1 MYMKSNNPCTDP
13 ECPYCALHCPYCG
26 STDIVLDPHEGSMG
40 CPACGKGTA
49 LPAPEF
55 VEMRHEQVRELTGRP
70 IADWK
75 ARARQ
80 LAAPMRWRWRTALF
94 YLDPAS
100 SAALSR
106 CDDLMLNGMTYVNAT
121 AQITADL
128 PELRRS
134 AAEPPE
140 LGTKGL
146 LESGPFL
153 DDWL

>member
-1 MYMKSNNPCTDP
+1 MFKKSNNPCADP
-13 ECPYCALHCPYCG
+13 ECFYCGIHCPYCG
-26 STDIVLDPHEGSMG
+26 SLDLVFDSHEGSMG

-55 VEMRHEQVRELTGRP
+55 VEMRHQQVRKLTGRG
-70 IADWK
+70 IAEWK

-80 LAAPMRWRWRTALF
+80 LAAPMRWRWRTALC
-94 YLDPAS
+94 YLDPVS
-100 SAALSR
+100 SVALSR
-106 CDDLMLNGMTYVNAT
+106 CDDLMINGMTYVHAI
-121 AQITADL
+121 AQVQADL
-128 PELRRS
+128 HALQRY
-134 AAEPPE
+134 AAEHPE